1 MTIYD
6 ILTLP
11 NKILREKSE
20 PIKNIDEEIKAIL
33 NNMAETM
40 YDAPGI
46 GLAAVQVGIKKRL
59 IVMDCSR
66 EEDKK
71 ELIKLINPEII
82 SKSNEKSIYEEGC
95 LSIPDFSEEVERFS
109 TCVVEYIDINGKK
122 QILECDDLM
131 ATCVQHEID
140 HLNGKLFID
149 HISRL
154 KREKIIR
161 KFIKLSKQKLSK

>member
-1 MTIYD
+1 
-6 ILTLP
+6 
-11 NKILREKSE
+11 
-20 PIKNIDEEIKAIL
+20 
-33 NNMAETM
+33 
-40 YDAPGI
+40 
-46 GLAAVQVGIKKRL
+46 
-59 IVMDCSR
+59 MDCSR

-95 LSIPDFSEEVERFS
+95 LSIPVTHIDHGIGKFAGLH
-109 TCVVEYIDINGKK
+109 TIDINGKK